1 MYQRRSD
8 VLLEL
13 GLVEIIPA
21 VSCWVRRN
29 PLRLRTDRS
38 LFESCRV
45 CACSVGIFTKE
56 YYLVVTTGRNVLS
69 EYFHSDIQSQLQKV
83 R

>member
-1 MYQRRSD
+1 VYQRRSD

-21 VSCWVRRN
+21 VSCLVRRN
-29 PLRLRTDRS
+29 PLRLRIDRS

-56 YYLVVTTGRNVLS
+56 
-69 EYFHSDIQSQLQKV
+69 
-83 R
+83 